1 MENYSEF
8 NFKKIDRRSLFSMGA
23 FGFAFTQTS
32 PNRASASSAQVD
44 KTHKYDIVV
53 AGGGPA
59 GCAATLA
66 ARRMG
71 AKVALIEQHPC
82 FGGIWTMGTLAI
94 IIDSHHKT
102 GLMREITTKL
112 RNDRHLHD
120 FYNDPKKKVYNVE
133 AMKLLLDDLL
143 GDSGAYLRLHTFAAD
158 VEKDSG
164 RLSSLIT
171 VSKSGFEK
179 WEADVFLDCT
189 GDGDI
194 GALAGCE
201 YHMGRE
207 SDGQRQPGTTYGLV
221 GGWEGSFP
229 TRKELMEIFEKA
241 GKELPYNGIY
251 IFVQDGMHNMG
262 YLMPSHVYGLDPTDA
277 DSLTKSEIEGRK
289 QVRYVV
295 DVLKKY
301 GGPKFRNF
309 FLAATAPTIGIREGR
324 RIVGKY
330 YLTLDDLEQG
340 KKFPDGICD
349 VEMPVDIHHVTKKIG
364 AGLDNIWTKPYQVP
378 FRCLQPKDCDNLLTA
393 GRCIS
398 GSFLAH
404 GSYRVTG
411 DSVPIG
417 EASGIAAVMAV
428 EEGINP
434 GDLDGK
440 KVRERVESFR
450 S

>member
-1 MENYSEF
+1 METNGEF
-8 NFKKIDRRSLFSMGA
+8 NLKKLDRRSLLSMSA
-23 FGFAFTQTS
+23 LGFASTQLST
-32 PNRASASSAQVD
+32 NQVHAELPQ
-44 KTHKYDIVV
+44 KRKAHNYDIVV

-59 GCAATLA
+59 GCAAALA

-82 FGGIWTMGTLAI
+82 FGGVWTMGALAI
-94 IIDSHHKT
+94 IIDSQSKT

-158 VEKDSG
+158 VETNSNQI
-164 RLSSLIT
+164 SSLTT

-194 GALAGCE
+194 GALASCE
-201 YHMGRE
+201 FHMGRE

-229 TRKELMEIFEKA
+229 TRKELMAIFEKA
-241 GKELPYNGIY
+241 GKELPYQGIY
-251 IFVQDGMHNMG
+251 IFVQDGMRNMG

-277 DSLTKSEIEGRK
+277 DSLTQCEMEGRR

-295 DVLKKY
+295 EVLKKY

-309 FLAATAPTIGIREGR
+309 FLAATAPAIGIREGR
-324 RIVGKY
+324 RIVGQY
-330 YLTLDDLEQG
+330 YLTIDDLQQG

-349 VEMPVDIHHVTKKIG
+349 VEMVVDIHHVTKKIG
-364 AGLDNIWTKPYQVP
+364 TGLDNILTKPYQIP

-417 EASGIAAVMAV
+417 EAAGIAAAMAL
-428 EEGINP
+428 EKGIKP
-434 GDLDGK
+434 GELDGK
-440 KVRERVESFR
+440 EVRARVESFR
-450 S
+450 L